1 LNRQIDESANKLVA
15 DADGGGWFWDAT
27 TGGDPTNNVAYP
39 NSIQPQDGARRPT
52 RLFVAVVRFG
62 ALLCS

>member
-1 LNRQIDESANKLVA
+1 MA

-27 TGGDPTNNVAYP
+27 TGDPTNNVAYP
-39 NSIQPQDGARRPT
+39 SNIQPKDGAHHPT
-52 RLFVAVVRFG
+52 LLFVAVVRFG

>member
-1 LNRQIDESANKLVA
+1 LNREIDELANKLVA

-39 NSIQPQDGARRPT
+39 NSIQPKDGARRPT
-52 RLFVAVVRFG
+52 
-62 ALLCS
+62 